1 MIRSLRLIRDKKLT
15 LATLLDELLPLRGDR
30 LVSLGEEGEGPEGSP
45 PHAQRFADLYLQAG
59 AMSRF
64 LAEETGLRRGERV
77 AIFKTNNVEC
87 FRWFLAV
94 IRAGGIAVPLNPM
107 LTLPELQSVAS
118 RCGISTLITD
128 RPVFE
133 RTILSRHAL
142 PVRDWVQTASGD
154 PLEGF
159 LRFTPDWRQVSPPPP
174 ADISPSDTVAIF
186 HTSGTA
192 GLPKGA
198 QLSSSALLAGRAGAL
213 LAAPLAKGRARALFP
228 LPWAHIMAVSTA
240 LHGLLAGAPAYFLP
254 RFEVQ
259 AALRA
264 IERHRLNVVVGVPA
278 MFIRLLNSAPPRESL
293 AGVKL
298 WVSASDHLPAV
309 HLRRLLEYGGL
320 FVNAYGMVELGGVA
334 MFGIASRHLRAG
346 GEFCLRVPPFR
357 VRVADEQGRRTRAGE
372 VGECQIR
379 GPGITG
385 KYWGDPSGGPSPLA
399 GGGWLRTGDL
409 AVRNRLGLVRLA
421 GRAKDVIKCG
431 GYSIFP
437 KEVEDVLASH
447 TAVLRVAVIG
457 VPHPEKGEEPVAI
470 VECHAAASTEEELL
484 AHCRASLAPYKVP
497 RRIHLV
503 APGALPQGLTEK
515 VLNRVLRDRF
525 APP

>member
-30 LVSLGEEGEGPEGSP
+30 LVSLGEEGEGPAGSP
-45 PHAQRFADLYLQAG
+45 PHAQRLADLHLQAG

-64 LAEETGLRRGERV
+64 LAEETGFRRGERV

-133 RTILSRHAL
+133 RTILSRHVL
-142 PVRDWVQTASGD
+142 PVRDWVQTASGA
-154 PLEGF
+154 PLDGF
-159 LRFTPDWRQVSPPPP
+159 LRFTPDWRQASPPPP
-174 ADISPSDTVAIF
+174 ADISPADTVAIF

-192 GLPKGA
+192 GFPKGA
-198 QLSSSALLAGRAGAL
+198 RLSSAALLAGRAAAL
-213 LAAPLAKGRARALFP
+213 LCAPLAKGRARALFP
-228 LPWAHIMAVSTA
+228 LPWAHIMAVSVA

-254 RFEVQ
+254 HFEVQ
-259 AALRA
+259 AALQA
-264 IERHRLNVVVGVPA
+264 IERHRLTVVVGVPA
-278 MFIRLLNSAPPRESL
+278 MFIRLLNSSPSPESL
-293 AGVKL
+293 ASVRL
-298 WVSASDHLPAV
+298 WVCASDHLPAV
-309 HLRRLLEYGGL
+309 HLRRLLEYGGV

-334 MFGIASRHLRAG
+334 MFGMASRHMRAG
-346 GEFCLRVPPFR
+346 GEFCVRVPPFR
-357 VRVADEQGRRTRAGE
+357 VRVADEQGRRTRPGE

-379 GPGITG
+379 GPGVTG
-385 KYWGDPSGGPSPLA
+385 TYWGDASGAPSPLA
-399 GGGWLRTGDL
+399 DGRWLRTGDL

-437 KEVEDVLASH
+437 SEVEEVLTLHA
-447 TAVLRVAVIG
+447 AVLRAAVIG
-457 VPHPEKGEEPVAI
+457 VPHPEKGEVPVAI

-484 AHCRASLAPYKVP
+484 AHCRARLAPYKTP
-497 RRIHLV
+497 RRIHIV
-503 APGALPQGLTEK
+503 APGALPQGPTEK
-515 VLNRVLRDRF
+515 VLKRLLRDQYG
-525 APP
+525 AP

>member
-1 MIRSLRLIRDKKLT
+1 
-15 LATLLDELLPLRGDR
+15 
-30 LVSLGEEGEGPEGSP
+30 
-45 PHAQRFADLYLQAG
+45 
-59 AMSRF
+59 
-64 LAEETGLRRGERV
+64 
-77 AIFKTNNVEC
+77 
-87 FRWFLAV
+87 
-94 IRAGGIAVPLNPM
+94 M
-107 LTLPELQSVAS
+107 LTLPELQSIAS

-133 RTILSRHAL
+133 RTILSRDAL
-142 PVRDWVQTASGD
+142 PVRDWVQTSSGA
-154 PLEGF
+154 PLDGF
-159 LRFTPDWRQVSPPPP
+159 LRFTPDWRQAAPPPP
-174 ADISPSDTVAIF
+174 ADISPADTVAIF

-192 GLPKGA
+192 GFPKGA
-198 QLSSSALLAGRAGAL
+198 RLSSQALLAGRAAAL
-213 LAAPLAKGRARALFP
+213 LAAPLANGRVRALFP

-259 AALRA
+259 AALQA

-278 MFIRLLNSAPPRESL
+278 MFIRLLNSAPSRESL
-293 AGVKL
+293 ASVKL
-298 WVSASDHLPAV
+298 WVCSSDHLPAP
-309 HLRRLLEYGGL
+309 HLRRLLDYGGV

-334 MFGIASRHLRAG
+334 MFGIASRHIRAG

-357 VRVADEQGRRTRAGE
+357 VRVADAQGRRTRPGE

-379 GPGITG
+379 GPGVTG
-385 KYWGDPSGGPSPLA
+385 TYWGDASGAPSPLA
-399 GGGWLRTGDL
+399 DGGWLRTGDL

-437 KEVEDVLASH
+437 KEVEEVLASH
-447 TAVLRVAVIG
+447 AAVLRAAVIG
-457 VPHPEKGEEPVAI
+457 APHPEKGEEPVAI
-470 VECHAAASTEEELL
+470 VECATASTEEELL

-497 RRIHLV
+497 RRIHIV

-515 VLNRVLRDRF
+515 VLNRVLREQYGT
-525 APP
+525 P